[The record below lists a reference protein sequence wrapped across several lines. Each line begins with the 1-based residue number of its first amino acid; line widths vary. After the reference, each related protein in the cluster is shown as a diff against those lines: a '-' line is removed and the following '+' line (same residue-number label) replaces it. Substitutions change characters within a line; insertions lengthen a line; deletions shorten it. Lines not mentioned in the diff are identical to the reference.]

1 MRGIVATAAA
11 VCVVVAAIVVGTP
24 PARAAAAATA
34 ATCADSEGPGIPH
47 PATVRSG
54 LSGFHADW
62 YGQSGYPRLCPGHRS
77 TATVA
82 FYNSGSAGWLQ
93 NAMGQVAYLGTW
105 SPEPGQDQVSPLG
118 GDGTNGSPSTGWPRY
133 NRIAM
138 QPALWVGPTQV
149 AWFQFTIQAPL
160 TPGYYRLCLRPLIE
174 GATWLE
180 DYGVFWQVT
189 VLNPDGTLPP
199 QPAAVYTPTGYSTES
214 VTTAAGTFT
223 VKLVKEPLAQV
234 HVKTLTANAT
244 DCSSNCP
251 AKPLDQYIAAES
263 GAFAGIHGSYFCP
276 PDYAACASMV
286 NTYSYAVYNSDL
298 HTWLVAAALTN
309 PYNSLASWNGS
320 TPTFYRYVSQYKQ
333 SGSPPVTAAIS
344 NYPLL
349 LQGAGVI
356 DSSSLL
362 SSGQLVRGTRGA
374 IGVDGTYVYLAIV
387 YPATVPETAAVLQA
401 LGVRDALNLDGGGS
415 AALWIDGG
423 YVVGPGRQLPNA
435 IVLTRP

>member
-1 MRGIVATAAA
+1 MRGIVAAASA
-11 VCVVVAAIVVGTP
+11 VCVLVAAILTGAP
-24 PARAAAAATA
+24 PARAAAAVVA
-34 ATCADSEGPGIPH
+34 ATCADSEGPGIAH
-47 PATVRSG
+47 PATVESG
-54 LSGFHADW
+54 KPGFHAAW

-82 FYNSGSAGWLQ
+82 FYNNGSFGWLQ

-105 SPEPGQDQVSPLG
+105 SPEPGQDRVSPLG
-118 GDGTNGSPSTGWPRY
+118 GDGTNGSPNTGWPRY

-149 AWFQFTIQAPL
+149 AWFQFTIQAPM
-160 TPGYYRLCLRPLIE
+160 TPGYYRLYLRPLIE

-189 VLNPDGTLPP
+189 VLNPDGSLPP
-199 QPAAVYTPTGYSTES
+199 QPAAVYTPVGYSTES
-214 VTTAAGTFT
+214 VTTSAGTFT

-234 HVKTLTANAT
+234 SVRTLTANST
-244 DCSSNCP
+244 DCSNSCP
-251 AKPLDQYIAAES
+251 AKPLDQYVTSES
-263 GAFAGIHGSYFCP
+263 GGFAGMHGSYFCP
-276 PDYAACASMV
+276 PDYAACATMV

-298 HTWLVAAALTN
+298 RRWLTSGALTN
-309 PYNSLASWNGS
+309 PYNSLASWNSG
-320 TPTFYRYVSQYKQ
+320 TPTFYQHVAQYGQ

-349 LQGAGVI
+349 LQGGSLI

-387 YPATVPETAAVLQA
+387 YPATVPETAGVLQMI
-401 LGVRDALNLDGGGS
+401 GVRDALNLDGGGS

-423 YVVGPGRQLPNA
+423 YVVGPGRLLPNA